1 LPLRQPGAPG
11 APPAPSHLPGAPDAP
26 RRGRGLR
33 LVQGQALDMPAISR
47 RRSMGENLWD
57 EGSVSP
63 AYRENTLLS
72 FVKAVENGATF
83 IEFDVQVRH
92 SIR

>member
-1 LPLRQPGAPG
+1 
-11 APPAPSHLPGAPDAP
+11 
-26 RRGRGLR
+26 
-33 LVQGQALDMPAISR
+33 MPAISR